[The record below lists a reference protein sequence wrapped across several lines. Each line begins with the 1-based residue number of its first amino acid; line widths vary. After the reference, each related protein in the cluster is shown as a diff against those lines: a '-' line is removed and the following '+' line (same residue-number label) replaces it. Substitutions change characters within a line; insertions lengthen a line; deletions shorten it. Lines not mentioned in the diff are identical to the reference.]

1 MQKRRETGPFVAF
14 TIRAGWCVLALASL
28 GCGSEKSGR
37 AEAHEVLERISRLD
51 SSTSFEDQRAAV
63 AALAALPLED
73 QGLRTMREVC
83 LKAHQGLLEALVA
96 QAEVRKVLDGP
107 TPPSAVE
114 VAALTVKTEQAE
126 ATRVAAE
133 AEMTTC
139 LQQKREA
146 TVRYR

>member
-1 MQKRRETGPFVAF
+1 MGPFVAF
-14 TIRAGWCVLALASL
+14 VIRVGWCVIALAST

-37 AEAHEVLERISRLD
+37 AEAHDVLERIARLD

-73 QGLRTMREVC
+73 PGLRAMRDVC
-83 LKAHQGLLEALVA
+83 LKAHEGLLEALVA
-96 QAEVRKVLDGP
+96 QAEVRKVLDAP
-107 TPPSAVE
+107 TPPSPAE

-126 ATRVAAE
+126 TTRVAAE
-133 AEMTTC
+133 AEMATC

-146 TVRYR
+146 TVRFR